1 MRVTD
6 EINAAV
12 FPGKMC
18 SDRRKNHGWGQ
29 KKKTEGT
36 SFAMFG
42 VGSAAKC

>member
-6 EINAAV
+6 EIIAGV
-12 FPGKMC
+12 FPRKMC

-29 KKKTEGT
+29 KKGT
-36 SFAMFG
+36 SSAMFG